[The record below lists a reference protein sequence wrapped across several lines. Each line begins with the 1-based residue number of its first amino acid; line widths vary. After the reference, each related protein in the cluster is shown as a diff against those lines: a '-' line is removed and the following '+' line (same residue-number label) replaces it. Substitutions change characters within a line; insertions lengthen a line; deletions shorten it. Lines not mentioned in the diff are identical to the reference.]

1 MLIRV
6 APDELAGT
14 ATGLLADRDRLHA
27 VAATLRSAHSDAVHT
42 GDSAALLDVLTQALE
57 TTTVAT
63 LTLAEAADVLG
74 AGLASASA
82 GYASTDSAVALAIGG
97 VR

>member
-6 APDELAGT
+6 DPDELTGT
-14 ATGLLADRDRLHA
+14 ATGLLADRDRLQA
-27 VAATLRSAHSDAVHT
+27 VAATLRGAHADAVHT

>member
-6 APDELAGT
+6 APDDLTGT
-14 ATGLLADRDRLHA
+14 ATGLLADRDRLL
-27 VAATLRSAHSDAVHT
+27 AAAAALRGAHGDAVHT

-57 TTTVAT
+57 TATVAA
-63 LTLAEAADVLG
+63 LTLAEAAGVLG
-74 AGLASASA
+74 SGLASAGA
-82 GYASTDSAVALAIGG
+82 AYASTDSAVALALGG